1 MDKGKKQEHFFNRG
15 QKIFWV
21 LFLLIALLS
30 ILHLSDRLFDGKDI
44 PRLIVDLETEDEDE
58 ETEDEDEKDDT
69 TSIKEDKYL
78 VWKWKDFNGDGHII
92 RFKYKVGYLTSS
104 TKNRENSFDYGKLYR
119 HDRVLLSDLIGK
131 MQSNIKN
138 QDLDYLGAI
147 EYVCSSIQYIP
158 YTLILSSKGIEY
170 PINSGRFIKCPCQT
184 NFGFFKNDCNAS
196 NNADGCCNNV
206 DPFGVYAPFE
216 FVYKKTGDCDTR
228 ALLAYT
234 ILKEMGFDVAVMV
247 SRSKW
252 HSVLGINLPNNN
264 TYSTGKNNFGKKYVL
279 WELTSP
285 NWRLGYGVEG
295 NDWKAELE

>member
-44 PRLIVDLETEDEDE
+44 PRLIVDLETEEEEIEIEDE
-58 ETEDEDEKDDT
+58 EDDT
-69 TSIKEDKYL
+69 TSINEDKYL
-78 VWKWKDFNGDGHII
+78 VWKWKDFNGDEHKIS
-92 RFKYKVGYLTSS
+92 FKYKVGYLKSS
-104 TKNRENSFDYGKLYR
+104 TKNREKSFDYGKLYS
-119 HDRVLLSDLIGK
+119 HDRVLISDLIDK
-131 MQSNIKN
+131 MQSNIKKQELN
-138 QDLDYLGAI
+138 YLGSI

-158 YTLILSSKGIEY
+158 YTH
-170 PINSGRFIKCPCQT
+170 IK
-184 NFGFFKNDCNAS
+184 NGNEDCRCGYNAPEE
-196 NNADGCCNNV
+196 NCIIGGCCDNV
-206 DPFGVYAPFE
+206 IPFAVYAPFE

-234 ILKEMGFDVAVMV
+234 FLKEMGFDVAVMV
-247 SRSKW
+247 SKSKT
-252 HSVLGINLPNNN
+252 HSVLGINLPNS
-264 TYSTGKNNFGKKYVL
+264 TSYSTGKNNFGKKYVL

-285 NWRLGYGVEG
+285 YWRLGMRVDG

>member
-44 PRLIVDLETEDEDE
+44 PRLIVDLETEE
-58 ETEDEDEKDDT
+58 EEVEIEDEDDDT
-69 TSIKEDKYL
+69 TSISEDKYL
-78 VWKWKDFNGDGHII
+78 VWKWKDFNGDGHKI
-92 RFKYKVGYLTSS
+92 RFKYKVGYLKSS
-104 TKNRENSFDYGKLYR
+104 TKNREKSFDYGKLYR
-119 HDRVLLSDLIGK
+119 YDRVYISDLIEK
-131 MQSNIKN
+131 MQLNIKK
-138 QDLDYLGAI
+138 QELDYLGAI

-158 YTLILSSKGIEY
+158 YTLVLPSHSDG
-170 PINSGRFIKCPCQT
+170 CPCEQEFG
-184 NFGFFKNDCNAS
+184 NFSAHCKVQSDGR
-196 NNADGCCNNV
+196 GCCEGV

-216 FVYKKTGDCDTR
+216 FAYKKTGDCDTR
-228 ALLAYT
+228 ALFAFT

-247 SRSKW
+247 SKSKW